1 MRTRLGGRTVRTA
14 YRGTTGVAVATEIA
28 EAVRKDTLVV
38 VGMKW
43 NPECSK
49 AVSVLEAAGHAPTYL
64 EYGGYTSMY
73 AERLAVKMWSGR
85 PPECR
90 KLAPDRRRHR
100 LLPKAPAVAVC
111 GAEGARCGR
120 P

>member
-1 MRTRLGGRTVRTA
+1 M
-14 YRGTTGVAVATEIA
+14 ATEIA

-64 EYGGYTSMY
+64 EYGG
-73 AERLAVKMWSGR
+73 
-85 PPECR
+85 
-90 KLAPDRRRHR
+90 
-100 LLPKAPAVAVC
+100 
-111 GAEGARCGR
+111 
-120 P
+120 

>member
-1 MRTRLGGRTVRTA
+1 M
-14 YRGTTGVAVATEIA
+14 ATEIA

-73 AERLAVKMWSGR
+73 AERLAVKMWSGW
-85 PPECR
+85 PPECI
-90 KLAPDRRRHR
+90 KLAPGGDIVSCQRRR
-100 LLPKAPAVAVC
+100 LWLSAAPKAR
-111 GAEGARCGR
+111 AEGARCGR

>member
-1 MRTRLGGRTVRTA
+1 
-14 YRGTTGVAVATEIA
+14 AVATEIA

-43 NPECSK
+43 NPECSA
-49 AVSVLEAAGHAPTYL
+49 AVSALEAAGHTPTYL